1 MKEIQRF
8 ILASIPGVN
17 RTKADQLL
25 EEFKTLQKLANANPD
40 DLVQIEGIGK
50 TLTERILKIL
60 QEEAN
65 DSTHII

>member
-25 EEFKTLQKLANANPD
+25 EVFKTIQNLANANPD
-40 DLVQIEGIGK
+40 DLVTIEGIGK
-50 TLTERILKIL
+50 TLTERVLKIL
-60 QEEAN
+60 QEEAS
-65 DSTHII
+65 DSDHIL

>member
-17 RTKADQLL
+17 RTKADTLL
-25 EEFKTLQKLANANPD
+25 EKFKTIKTLANAEPT
-40 DLVQIEGIGK
+40 DLVTIEGIGK

-65 DSTHII
+65 DSEHLD